1 MALRLDSSGD
11 LAPVSKDA
19 KSAGNMVQLPQM
31 LMTRKTA
38 FILFE
43 ISRVQQPMMP
53 SGPGHES
60 AYHELSLRGPP

>member
-1 MALRLDSSGD
+1 MALRLNSSGD

-53 SGPGHES
+53 PGLALEVI
-60 AYHELSLRGPP
+60 